1 MAVEC
6 LHFPVNGRPTA
17 DKGISLPLKRNV
29 IAMITTRIQIES
41 YLAEYVRGKYYDETV
56 GTVRFPSSSDIYV
69 TVYDLM
75 EKRPVNCPAD
85 RGNLEFML
93 PDRREANF
101 AGGKSPEQFN
111 YISVRGTAILEKR
124 LRALMWA
131 ELHELMDENKH
142 LHGIEFKE
150 TVFTFL
156 KKYDISSIQEDGLL
170 KNYQRWRDSFRRKK
184 KRPITEK
191 KCKKASYFLPT
202 NCICLSFFVRFLAE
216 KRPKN
221 AECLIINTLYL

>member
-1 MAVEC
+1 
-6 LHFPVNGRPTA
+6 
-17 DKGISLPLKRNV
+17 
-29 IAMITTRIQIES
+29 MITTRIQIES

-156 KKYDISSIQEDGLL
+156 KKYDISSIQEELERLGVRGAVVEAVDHGALDCTIRARL
-170 KNYQRWRDSFRRKK
+170 ITAV
-184 KRPITEK
+184 KR
-191 KCKKASYFLPT
+191 ASVSA
-202 NCICLSFFVRFLAE
+202 NEGGIA
-216 KRPKN
+216 
-221 AECLIINTLYL
+221 

>member
-1 MAVEC
+1 
-6 LHFPVNGRPTA
+6 
-17 DKGISLPLKRNV
+17 
-29 IAMITTRIQIES
+29 MITTRIQIES
-41 YLAEYVRGKYYDETV
+41 YLAEYVRGKYYDETI

-69 TVYDLM
+69 TIYDLM

-156 KKYDISSIQEDGLL
+156 KSIISLP
-170 KNYQRWRDSFRRKK
+170 FRK
-184 KRPITEK
+184 TG
-191 KCKKASYFLPT
+191 C
-202 NCICLSFFVRFLAE
+202 
-216 KRPKN
+216 
-221 AECLIINTLYL
+221 

>member
-1 MAVEC
+1 
-6 LHFPVNGRPTA
+6 
-17 DKGISLPLKRNV
+17 
-29 IAMITTRIQIES
+29 MITIRIQIES

-69 TVYDLM
+69 TIYDLM

-156 KKYDISSIQEDGLL
+156 KKYDISSIQEDGCAAAL
-170 KNYQRWRDSFRRKK
+170 
-184 KRPITEK
+184 
-191 KCKKASYFLPT
+191 
-202 NCICLSFFVRFLAE
+202 FLAV
-216 KRPKN
+216 
-221 AECLIINTLYL
+221 LIPLDSPSQHHVYGVAVSGSKGMIPLVGV